1 MIARARGSVL
11 LLLLLAACGGSDGP
25 SGPVDEGETPVAG
38 CADGTLEGGALYRV
52 CFPASWNGDLV
63 VYAHGYVRPDLPVAL
78 PDDVIGG
85 LPVSAAVNAL
95 GYAFA
100 TTSYRANGLVADV
113 AVEDL
118 VELDETMRAR
128 YRPDP
133 SRTFVVGVSE
143 GGLVAVLALEREPDL
158 YAGGIAACGPI
169 GDFSL
174 QVDYFG
180 DFRAVFDWFFPGVL
194 PGSPIL
200 SPAELQQN
208 WDAIYVPAVTAAL
221 LDDPAAAGELLAVT
235 GAPVDAADPATIG
248 ETVVGILWYTVYS
261 TTDAQTRLGGQPY
274 DNTTRV
280 YQGSSDDAALNAGIG
295 RFTADPA
302 ARAALARF
310 ETTGQVGAPVVTL
323 HTTGDPIV
331 PVTHQGLYATKV
343 ADAGAGALLDED
355 AVDRYGHCTFQ
366 QAEIVSAFNALVA
379 RATP

>member
-118 VELDETMRAR
+118 VELDETVRAR

-221 LDDPAAAGELLAVT
+221 LDNPAAAGELLAVT

>member
-118 VELDETMRAR
+118 VELDETVRAR